1 MICSYYMYS
10 CASGAESASCKL
22 SLQVSCLK
30 FKKEVS
36 YKGSILALN
45 DVVRQSVERRCL
57 FAKFLKCSLPNGYK
71 YPASEGTAC
80 AGDYIK
86 CKNRDSTTFYCGAK
100 STCCGDICVGEE
112 GSCCQNSN
120 DNNFAC
126 GAGSS
131 CR

>member
-30 FKKEVS
+30 LKKEVS

-57 FAKFLKCSLPNGYK
+57 FAKFLKCSLRI
-71 YPASEGTAC
+71 SDHLAC
-80 AGDYIK
+80 KLFGLLKTDELWINCLVNSLVLAG
-86 CKNRDSTTFYCGAK
+86 CLAK
-100 STCCGDICVGEE
+100 I
-112 GSCCQNSN
+112 
-120 DNNFAC
+120 F
-126 GAGSS
+126 
-131 CR
+131 